1 MLTLELLAEGRTEF
15 LKGHMVWIDKAIC
28 CSASRRRKVAGVG
41 RHVQGEGGVAE
52 NSFRWGV
59 EGVDILGCH
68 C

>member
-1 MLTLELLAEGRTEF
+1 MELLAEGRTEF

-28 CSASRRRKVAGVG
+28 CSASRRWKVAGVG
-41 RHVQGEGGVAE
+41 HDVQGEGGVAE
-52 NSFRWGV
+52 NSFCWGV